1 MKKILTYLKPY
12 RWKVAGALALKGAG
26 AFSELFL
33 PRILTYMIDDVIPL
47 EKLSLVLLWG
57 GIMIACSVVC
67 VVTNITG
74 NRAASAVAREAS
86 RHIRHDLF
94 LRTTYLSCAQAD
106 RVGVASLV
114 SRMTT
119 DTYNIHQILGMVQRL
134 GVRAPLLL
142 IGGVIMT
149 LTVDVPLTFVMLGV
163 LPFIALTV
171 ALVSAKGLPHFKKL
185 QASIDQLVRVVREN
199 VTGARIIKALC
210 KTDAEIG
217 RFNGRSGQVADDEA
231 RANVVM
237 SVNQPVMNVLLNGG
251 MVLVIWI
258 GARRVDAGWTTPANI
273 VSFLSYFTIIANA
286 MMGVTRLFVRF
297 SRASASA
304 SRIEEILEMPEDLL
318 PCPAP
323 EGDPAYRV
331 EFRDVTFSYND
342 GRRPALAHVS
352 FRLKKGQS
360 LGIIGPTGSGKSTL
374 IALLLR
380 FYDAGSGAVY
390 VDGRDVRSY
399 DPKELHRK
407 FGTVFQN
414 DAVFSDTL
422 RENVDFARSLSEG
435 AMESA
440 ARDAQALEFI
450 RALPEG
456 WEEHIFSQGT
466 NLSGGQRQRLL
477 ITRALAGDPDILILD
492 DSSSALDFRTD
503 ADLRLALGA
512 NRGGATKVIVA
523 SRVSSI
529 AHCDEILV
537 LEDGEVIGQGTHEEL
552 LESCPAYSEIARMQ
566 MGGMADA

>member
-12 RWKVAGALALKGAG
+12 RLRVAGALALKGAG

-33 PRILTYMIDDVIPL
+33 PRILTYIIDDVIEL
-47 EKLSLVLLWG
+47 EKLGLVLMWG

-67 VVTNITG
+67 VVTNIVG
-74 NRAASAVAREAS
+74 NRAASAVARDAS
-86 RHIRHDLF
+86 RSIRHDLF

-106 RVGVASLV
+106 RVGVPSLV

-119 DTYNIHQILGMVQRL
+119 DTYNVHQILGMVQRL

-171 ALVSAKGLPHFKKL
+171 ALVSAKGLPHFKRL
-185 QASIDQLVRVVREN
+185 QTSIDALVRVVREN

-210 KTDAEIG
+210 KTDQEVA
-217 RFNGRSGQVADDEA
+217 RFNDRSRQTADDEA
-231 RANVVM
+231 RATVVM
-237 SVNQPVMNVLLNGG
+237 SVNQPVMNILLNGG

-258 GARRVDAGWTTPANI
+258 GARRVNAGMTTPANI

-304 SRIEEILEMPEDLL
+304 SRSEEILEMPEDMA
-318 PCPAP
+318 PCAAE
-323 EGDPAYRV
+323 EGDPGCRV
-331 EFRDVTFSYND
+331 EFRDVTFSYN
-342 GRRPALAHVS
+342 GRRPALSHVS

-360 LGIIGPTGSGKSTL
+360 LGVIGPTGSGKSTL

-380 FYDAGSGAVY
+380 FYDAQSGSVY
-390 VDGRDVRSY
+390 VDGRDVRAY
-399 DPKELHRK
+399 DPKDLHGR

-422 RENVDFARSLSEG
+422 RENIDLARGLSEG
-435 AMESA
+435 AVERA
-440 ARDAQALEFI
+440 AKDAQAEEFI

-456 WEEHIFSQGT
+456 MEEHIYSQGT

-503 ADLRLALGA
+503 ADLRLALSASRAGV
-512 NRGGATKVIVA
+512 TKVIVA

-537 LEDGEVIGQGTHEEL
+537 LEEGEVVGQGTHAQLMET
-552 LESCPAYSEIARMQ
+552 CPAYSEIAHMQ
-566 MGGMADA
+566 MGGMAHA